1 MTVVLELNINGRSYA
16 VTADPAKSL
25 LGVLRDDLDLI
36 GTKYGCGEGQCGCCT
51 ILLDNRPVRACITPV
66 GTVGA
71 RAITTI
77 EGLETSGQ
85 LHPVQQAFLDEN
97 VAQCGYCTTGMI
109 MSAVGLLSRVSSP
122 SDDEIRRSM
131 SGNIC
136 RCGTYSRIM
145 TAVRRAAR
153 AGEAETLEASD
164 V

>member
-1 MTVVLELNINGRSYA
+1 MTAILELNVNGRIYR

-51 ILLDNRPVRACITPV
+51 VLLDSRPVRACITPV

-71 RAITTI
+71 RATTTI
-77 EGLETSGQ
+77 EGLEANGQ

-136 RCGTYSRIM
+136 RCGTYSRIL
-145 TAVRRAAR
+145 TAVRRATR
-153 AGEAETLEASD
+153 TGERDATEVSD